1 MVTEI
6 GPESGSRGLTEE
18 GIVHI
23 PGVASRWVRLGN
35 GAKAHYVTAGD
46 TGPAV
51 VLLHGGI
58 NGSSG
63 TAGFRFMA
71 PFLGANGFR
80 VYCPDMPGFGHAD
93 TREEY
98 WPKFGTLS
106 HVEFIKDFMDAL
118 CIDKAHISG
127 NSMGCINSVQFAQ
140 AYPDRVLSFALIAG
154 FIGDLVGPEKYVP
167 ISEGKFTPNPNYVR
181 PDWDGTEESMR
192 VLMEGIIY
200 KEGVIWPELIKMRN
214 DAALR
219 QRESYDA
226 LQAAREL
233 VTKDPNLA
241 QKLSTKNRFNRL
253 TIPGIY
259 LYGKQDVLIPVENGW
274 QQEDVGFE
282 NIQFFYPDECGHQG
296 QSDQPEMFNQAIFE
310 FFKYGKVSKETAE
323 WAGVSDRHPVK
334 PTLVDLDGSVV
345 PASAVALKGQ
355 LGGEPVAAG

>member
-1 MVTEI
+1 
-6 GPESGSRGLTEE
+6 
-18 GIVHI
+18 
-23 PGVASRWVRLGN
+23 
-35 GAKAHYVTAGD
+35 
-46 TGPAV
+46 
-51 VLLHGGI
+51 
-58 NGSSG
+58 
-63 TAGFRFMA
+63 
-71 PFLGANGFR
+71 
-80 VYCPDMPGFGHAD
+80 MPGFGHAD

-98 WPKFGTLS
+98 WPKQGVLS

-214 DAALR
+214 DAAIR
-219 QRESYDA
+219 QRESHDA
-226 LQAAREL
+226 LQAAREQ
-233 VTKDPNLA
+233 TAKDPNLA

-259 LYGKQDVLIPVENGW
+259 LYGKQDVLIPW
-274 QQEDVGFE
+274 R
-282 NIQFFYPDECGHQG
+282 
-296 QSDQPEMFNQAIFE
+296 
-310 FFKYGKVSKETAE
+310 TAGIRRT
-323 WAGVSDRHPVK
+323 WGSRTSSSST
-334 PTLVDLDGSVV
+334 PTSADTR
-345 PASAVALKGQ
+345 ASPTSRRCSTRRSSSSSSTAR
-355 LGGEPVAAG
+355 